1 MLNLERSSTH
11 ESESARSESLMRFRF
26 EHERRGDDEG
36 LVVRRLANE
45 RLGVAER
52 GCLG

>member
-1 MLNLERSSTH
+1 MKVNNQEASLIMRCRS
-11 ESESARSESLMRFRF
+11 
-26 EHERRGDDEG
+26 EHERRGDDGG

>member
-1 MLNLERSSTH
+1 MKVNNQE
-11 ESESARSESLMRFRF
+11 ASLMRCRS
-26 EHERRGDDEG
+26 EHERRGDDGG

-45 RLGVAER
+45 RLGAAER

>member
-11 ESESARSESLMRFRF
+11 ESESARSESHARS
-26 EHERRGDDEG
+26 EHERRGDDGG

-45 RLGVAER
+45 TLGAAER